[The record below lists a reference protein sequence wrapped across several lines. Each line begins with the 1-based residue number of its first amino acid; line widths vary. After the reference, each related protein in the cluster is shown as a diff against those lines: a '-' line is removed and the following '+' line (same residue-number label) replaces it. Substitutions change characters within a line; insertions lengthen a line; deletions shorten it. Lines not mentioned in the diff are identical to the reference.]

1 MLNTYELRVV
11 YALALGAALTFS
23 LTVGAQTPA
32 PTQSAPSGE
41 VKKWNN
47 TVPTNRAVYAG
58 RKSAPAPRRDLSGV
72 WDASAEQG
80 FQAKGAFEHP
90 AMRAND
96 AREGIDPDERNIA
109 RPLPYTPEGE
119 AALLANKP
127 AAGVRAVKPGE
138 SNDPTDSCEPVGFPR
153 MLLYELRTFQ
163 ITQTPTQMIFLNQT
177 DNSWRIV
184 WTDGRALPTE
194 PEPRWNG
201 YSVGRWVDDYTFVV
215 DTVGMDERSWLDYAG
230 RPHSSELRVEEV
242 YHRVNH
248 DTLELTMKITD
259 PKIYTE
265 PWLALNKYPIHLQ
278 PPDFDM
284 IERICSPSEAAEYN
298 RVIGIPLSK

>member
-1 MLNTYELRVV
+1 MLTTFKLRVV
-11 YALALGAALTFS
+11 YALAVSAALTFS

-32 PTQSAPSGE
+32 PAPATQPAE

-58 RKSAPAPRRDLSGV
+58 RESAPAPRRDLSGV

-96 AREGIDPDERNIA
+96 PREGIDPDERNIA

-127 AAGVRAVKPGE
+127 AAGVRAVKPGD

-163 ITQTPTQMIFLNQT
+163 IC
-177 DNSWRIV
+177 
-184 WTDGRALPTE
+184 
-194 PEPRWNG
+194 
-201 YSVGRWVDDYTFVV
+201 
-215 DTVGMDERSWLDYAG
+215 RSISD
-230 RPHSSELRVEEV
+230 S
-242 YHRVNH
+242 
-248 DTLELTMKITD
+248 
-259 PKIYTE
+259 
-265 PWLALNKYPIHLQ
+265 
-278 PPDFDM
+278 
-284 IERICSPSEAAEYN
+284 
-298 RVIGIPLSK
+298 

>member
-1 MLNTYELRVV
+1 MANTYKVPAAFL
-11 YALALGAALTFS
+11 LALGVAGLALS
-23 LTVGAQTPA
+23 QPAGAQAPATQPA
-32 PTQSAPSGE
+32 PE

-58 RKSAPAPRRDLSGV
+58 KPSAPAPRRDLSGV

-80 FQAKGAFEHP
+80 FQAKGAFEYP

-96 AREGIDPDERNIA
+96 PREGIDPDERNIA
-109 RPLPYTPEGE
+109 RQLPYTPAGE
-119 AALLANKP
+119 AALLANRP
-127 AAGVRAVKPGE
+127 AAGVRAAMPGK

-163 ITQTPTQMIFLNQT
+163 IVQTPTQTIFLNQT

-184 WTDGRALPTE
+184 WTDGRALPAE

-201 YSVGRWVDDYTFVV
+201 YSVGRWTVDSTFVV
-215 DTVGMDERSWLDYAG
+215 DTVGLDERSWLDYAG
-230 RPHSSELRVEEV
+230 RPHSSELRVEET
-242 YHRVNH
+242 YQRVNH
-248 DTLELTMKITD
+248 DTLHLTMKITD
-259 PKIYTE
+259 PPMYRE

-278 PPDFDM
+278 SPDFDM
-284 IERICSPSEAAEYN
+284 IERICSPAEAAEYN
-298 RVIGIPLSK
+298 RLIGIPLSQ